1 MSTGILVNAL
11 RLRRQL
17 VKIRVLIFIRVLT
30 SLVISLLVGLVKS
43 TTDRFTLSLFTQ
55 TPAIS
60 ELNRLTLQQVHMVV
74 TTGMM
79 QYLLVT
85 SRFLIVD
92 TIEKYHNYFPTG
104 SHQRCYQ

>member
-30 SLVISLLVGLVKS
+30 SLVISLLVGVVKS
-43 TTDRFTLSLFTQ
+43 TTDRFTLPLFTQ
-55 TPAIS
+55 TSAIS
-60 ELNRLTLQQVHMVV
+60 ELNRLALQQVHMVV

-85 SRFLIVD
+85 SRFLLVD
-92 TIEKYHNYFPTG
+92 TIEKYHIYFQMG